1 MKDIRTP
8 TLAAKIG
15 SLAVAAALF
24 YSPAKTAWAQQGV
37 QKMPAAQ
44 ATFVPIELAGHV
56 GGLEPV
62 LSVKIGQET
71 KVYPLRILALHGVI
85 NDVIAQ
91 RPMALSYCGP
101 CGTVGA
107 FQRPADTTLTA
118 AYALRTQEMTLQNTR
133 GQMWSQS
140 SGDGLKAGGRAP
152 AMLSAVPSQVISMA
166 RVRQAAVGGVVL
178 VLQDTDVSR
187 VPTPKT
193 LALPGAATSV
203 GPESDENDV
212 AASNK
217 TKVLD
222 ARSWSLDLLSPERRL
237 GGEER
242 LILLEN
248 RASKGAVG
256 PPAP

>member
-1 MKDIRTP
+1 MSDERNVVIKRFSAA
-8 TLAAKIG
+8 LALLGLVILCG
-15 SLAVAAALF
+15 PAAA
-24 YSPAKTAWAQQGV
+24 QQPRGA
-37 QKMPAAQ
+37 MPSAE

-62 LSVKIGQET
+62 LSVNVGQET

-85 NDVIAQ
+85 NDVISGRA
-91 RPMALSYCGP
+91 MALSYCGP

-107 FQRPADTTLTA
+107 FQRPGNTKLTA
-118 AYALRTQEMTLQNTR
+118 VYDARAKDMTLLSAQ
-133 GQMWSQS
+133 GQEWSQS
-140 SGDGLKAGGRAP
+140 SGDGMRTKGSAP
-152 AMLSAVPSQVISMA
+152 AMLSAMPSKVISMA
-166 RVRQAAVGGVVL
+166 RVRQAAAGADGVVL

-193 LALPGAATSV
+193 LALPGATLSAGEV
-203 GPESDENDV
+203 DEDNDV

-237 GGEER
+237 GDEER
-242 LILLEN
+242 LILLED
-248 RASKGAVG
+248 RAAKGAVG